1 MRRKRNRP
9 QNGLDK
15 EHGKSPVAAGQK
27 EIGKAFRSSG
37 KGAERIKNESLFEAL
52 FARARNESPPS
63 VDVAGRVIAI
73 LNTKQNRIE
82 RMAEKPLLWLAA
94 ASSALAV
101 PAVVIAIIV
110 YNAST
115 GPLYEISQAIAWV
128 AQ

>member
-1 MRRKRNRP
+1 M
-9 QNGLDK
+9 
-15 EHGKSPVAAGQK
+15 
-27 EIGKAFRSSG
+27 
-37 KGAERIKNESLFEAL
+37 KNESLFEAL
-52 FARARNESPPS
+52 SARARSESPPS

-73 LNTKQNRIE
+73 LNTEQNRVE

-94 ASSALAV
+94 ASSAFAV
-101 PAVVIAIIV
+101 PAVIVAIMV